1 MSDDVA
7 PAHPYSPRQ
16 PLASH
21 QNGMSKTSRT
31 NTIDSQNQYQGENYA
46 PYASGQ
52 GYDRG
57 RADVG
62 EGATEGNESDG
73 IKEYYKAHEKNG
85 AKPRGRKKGSKK
97 TSPGWVEAEKDE
109 NNWIH
114 RDKLKEIET
123 KELEEFSMRVGRA
136 SRSNSRSQSAARSQS
151 RGQRGRAN
159 SELTDNMSNGEDRYD
174 QPRMISPIPAE
185 EEEEE
190 QPHTGWDIRS
200 PAEIEAEREQFAARN
215 NVIRPSTSRIPV
227 AKTSPLPVPPNFV
240 DRDQPLPRPRNGSG
254 NWDSIAANGA
264 RVRSGSVSSQMLL
277 DDSNA
282 FGDAGRS
289 PVKAN
294 FSMPTSPVDAA
305 PKAKT
310 PAKAT
315 PGSRKTSG
323 PKSGSKPRNASIGPR
338 NTSGTSPVKRPGTS
352 GGSISRPTTGHRP
365 EGEAPWIAT
374 MYKPDPRLPPDQQII
389 PTHAKRMQQ
398 EQWENEGR
406 VGSMYDKDFRL
417 LNTDELADKR
427 ASANLPPL
435 DLEKAQQ
442 DQTWPLPSPEKPKMD
457 PIETTTS
464 KSPTNEQGKFK
475 LTPTIPQGPTFPPRA
490 PSRTQE
496 PKVAPPI
503 APAAPKDTIRLPEPP
518 EPEKEK
524 KSCCCI
530 VM

>member
-7 PAHPYSPRQ
+7 SAHPYSPHQ
-16 PLASH
+16 PFAS
-21 QNGMSKTSRT
+21 QLNGMSNPSRGYT
-31 NTIDSQNQYQGENYA
+31 VEPQSQYQNHQIENY
-46 PYASGQ
+46 PPITTDQ
-52 GYDRG
+52 GYELGGLGRG
-57 RADVG
+57 DVTDG
-62 EGATEGNESDG
+62 GNESDG
-73 IKEYYKAHEKNG
+73 VKEYYKGHEKNG
-85 AKPRGRKKGSKK
+85 AGKSRGRKKSLKK
-97 TSPGWVEAEKDE
+97 TAPGWTEVEKDQ

-123 KELEEFSMRVGRA
+123 KELEEFSQRVGRA
-136 SRSNSRSQSAARSQS
+136 SRSNSRSQSASRHQS
-151 RGQRGRAN
+151 RGRAN
-159 SELTDNMSNGEDRYD
+159 SELTDTMSNGDDRYE

-185 EEEEE
+185 DEEEET
-190 QPHTGWDIRS
+190 PHTGWDIRS

-215 NVIRPSTSRIPV
+215 NVLRPSTSRIPI
-227 AKTSPLPVPPNFV
+227 AKTSPLPVPHTFT
-240 DRDQPLPRPRNGSG
+240 DRDQPLPRPRGSSG

-277 DDSNA
+277 DDPA
-282 FGDAGRS
+282 QKS
-289 PVKAN
+289 PVKPN
-294 FSMPTSPVDAA
+294 FSTPTPAA
-305 PKAKT
+305 TQNSKAKV
-310 PAKAT
+310 PSKST

-323 PKSGSKPRNASIGPR
+323 QKPGSKPRNASAGPR
-338 NTSGTSPVKRPGTS
+338 KTSPSSPVKRPGTS
-352 GGSISRPTTGHRP
+352 GGSLSRPTTSHRP

-398 EQWENEGR
+398 EQWETEGR

-417 LNTDELADKR
+417 LNTEELPDKR
-427 ASANLPPL
+427 SSTIPPI

-442 DQTWPLPSPEKPKMD
+442 DQTWPLPSPEKPTLG
-457 PIETTTS
+457 PIDTSLKS

-475 LTPTIPQGPTFPPRA
+475 LTPTISQSPQFPRA

-496 PKVAPPI
+496 PKMAPPI
-503 APAAPKDTIRLPEPP
+503 APVTPKDTIRLPEPP
-518 EPEKEK
+518 PEQEKEK